1 MAGDTL
7 NDKINANDTLNG
19 KINDI
24 LNGKIN
30 LSEKEKAILRVI
42 SENPSITYPEMAAQL
57 SIFFIRTISRAI
69 NKLQNEGL
77 IVREGSKKSGYWEV
91 Q

>member
-42 SENPSITYPEMAAQL
+42 SENPSITYPEIAAQL
-57 SIFFIRTISRAI
+57 SISIRTISRAI